1 MDDRLMCGVWALD
14 AAPHALA
21 LRASEL
27 AGVAPPDEAS
37 TSGFD
42 AGDVVEVHGVSG
54 SGKTLLLRCVL
65 HALCAQP
72 RAHVSTVVVIDA
84 DGRWP
89 VEEDAAV
96 HRAQRRAHEP
106 GPDVHVVRC
115 PGGTLDV
122 VAALW
127 HVRAV
132 HTAGAAP
139 QGRCVVLL
147 DAANT
152 FFWEDRCDGDAGNAR
167 LQALDT
173 ALEQLAGDTAARC
186 TVFLAR
192 HDLFAQSADAR
203 RFVTYSFHLDRDQ
216 GVLTVGSDISTPFT
230 VENDLVP
237 LLASLEESS
246 SSVDVPVDVPSTTT
260 TAAAA
265 TTTTTTETTSD

>member
-1 MDDRLMCGVWALD
+1 MGERLMCGVWALD

-27 AGVAPPDEAS
+27 AGTAPPDEAS

-65 HALCAQP
+65 RALCTVP

-89 VEEDAAV
+89 AAEDAAV
-96 HRAQRRAHEP
+96 LRARCSGGGGSTAEP
-106 GPDVHVVRC
+106 GPDVYVVRC

-127 HVRAV
+127 HVRDV

-152 FFWEDRCDGDAGNAR
+152 FFWEDRCDGEAGSAR
-167 LQALDT
+167 LQALDA
-173 ALEQLAGDTAARC
+173 ALEHLAGDTAARC

-192 HDLFAQSADAR
+192 HDLFAQSTDAR
-203 RFVTYSFHLDRDQ
+203 RYVTHSFHLDRDQ

-230 VENDLVP
+230 VESDLVP
-237 LLASLEESS
+237 LLAALEAPAALEA
-246 SSVDVPVDVPSTTT
+246 DVPQESK
-260 TAAAA
+260 
-265 TTTTTTETTSD
+265 

>member
-1 MDDRLMCGVWALD
+1 MDERLMCGVWALD

-27 AGVAPPDEAS
+27 AGTAPPDEAS

-65 HALCAQP
+65 RALCAVP
-72 RAHVSTVVVIDA
+72 RAHVSTVVVVDA

-89 VEEDAAV
+89 AAEDAAV
-96 HRAQRRAHEP
+96 LRARARAAEP
-106 GPDVHVVRC
+106 GPDVYVVRC

-127 HVRAV
+127 RVRDV
-132 HTAGAAP
+132 HAAGAAP

-152 FFWEDRCDGDAGNAR
+152 FFWEDRCDGEAGSAR
-167 LQALDT
+167 LQALDA
-173 ALEQLAGDTAARC
+173 ALEHLAGDPAARC

-192 HDLFAQSADAR
+192 HDLFAQGTDAHR
-203 RFVTYSFHLDRDQ
+203 YVTHSFHLDRDQ
-216 GVLTVGSDISTPFT
+216 GVLTVGSDISAPFT
-230 VENDLVP
+230 VEGDLLP
-237 LLASLEESS
+237 LLAALETPAASSTPVAVVPNNES
-246 SSVDVPVDVPSTTT
+246 D
-260 TAAAA
+260 
-265 TTTTTTETTSD
+265 